1 MLMHLVLLE
10 ITGNTRLKPHGHIS
24 SSEMVGI
31 MEGQL
36 SKYLVQR
43 EVSCTSILYKY
54 LVPFTFYLC
63 IAEGY
68 VVALLWGWDFW
79 SPLVSNPASSFLSS
93 I

>member
-36 SKYLVQR
+36 S
-43 EVSCTSILYKY
+43 KY